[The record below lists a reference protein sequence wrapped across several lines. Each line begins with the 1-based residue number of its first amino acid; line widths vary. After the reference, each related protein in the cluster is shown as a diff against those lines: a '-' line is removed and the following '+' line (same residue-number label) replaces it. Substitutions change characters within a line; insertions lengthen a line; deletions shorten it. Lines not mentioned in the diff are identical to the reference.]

1 MPLPPA
7 VRAVVTGAGGG
18 LGRALCREIV
28 RRGGR
33 VVASDVDLEAA
44 RATVASLG
52 GADAY
57 AVACDVTRLEAVEQL
72 AAEAERMLGGVD
84 LVVNNAGV
92 AVGGDV
98 GEVPMPDWR
107 WIVDVN
113 LWGPIH
119 GCHVFVP
126 RLRRQNRGHV
136 LNVASAAGLLAAP
149 GMGPYNVTK
158 SGVVALSETL
168 HGELADT
175 GVGVSVLCPT
185 FFQTNIVNASRLTG
199 AADRMALAQR
209 LMARAKIQA
218 EGVAR
223 IALDAVER
231 GALYVLPHPDGRW
244 LWRIKRLA
252 PRAFLGLTPK
262 LLALRAR
269 MRTTS
274 KGELQA

>member
-1 MPLPPA
+1 MALPPA
-7 VRAVVTGAGGG
+7 PRAVVTGAGGG
-18 LGRALCREIV
+18 LGRALCHEIV

-33 VVASDVDLEAA
+33 VVVSDVDLDAA
-44 RATVASLG
+44 RATVALLG
-52 GADAY
+52 GAEAH
-57 AVACDVTRLEAVEQL
+57 AVGCDVTRLEAVEQL
-72 AAEAERMLGGVD
+72 AGEAERRLGGVD

-98 GEVPMPDWR
+98 GDVPIADWR

-126 RLRRQNRGHV
+126 RLRRQGRGHV

-149 GMGPYNVTK
+149 GMAPYSLTK
-158 SGVVALSETL
+158 SAVVALSESL
-168 HGELADT
+168 YGELAGT

-185 FFQTNIVNASRLTG
+185 FFRTNIANASRLTG
-199 AADRMALAQR
+199 AQDRLELVNQ

-244 LWRIKRLA
+244 LWRVKRMA
-252 PRAFLGLTPK
+252 PRLFHTLTPK
-262 LLALRAR
+262 LLQLRAR
-269 MRTTS
+269 GGR
-274 KGELQA
+274 A